1 MRGKPKYKAFDKV
14 EFKFSEGEVH
24 NGVIWTVDK
33 YGTYFD
39 KSDVSYDI
47 YVEEE
52 KMIYKHINEKNVK
65 RKINNQ

>member
-1 MRGKPKYKAFDKV
+1 MIGKPKYKENDKV
-14 EFKFSEGEVH
+14 EFTIYENEVH
-24 NGVIWTVDK
+24 KGVIYVVDK
-33 YGTYFD
+33 YGTFLD

-52 KMIYKHINEKNVK
+52 NTLYKHINEKYVK

>member
-1 MRGKPKYKAFDKV
+1 MIGKPKYKAFDKV
-14 EFKFSEGEVH
+14 EFEFIENEVH
-24 NGVIWTVDK
+24 IGVIWIVDK
-33 YGTYFD
+33 YGTFFD

-52 KMIYKHINEKNVK
+52 NVLYKHINEKCVK

>member
-1 MRGKPKYKAFDKV
+1 MIGKPKYKAFDEV
-14 EFKFSEGEVH
+14 EFEFNEGEIH
-24 NGVIWTVDK
+24 KGTIMIVDK

-52 KMIYKHINEKNVK
+52 NTIYKHIKEKCVK
-65 RKINNQ
+65 RKIK